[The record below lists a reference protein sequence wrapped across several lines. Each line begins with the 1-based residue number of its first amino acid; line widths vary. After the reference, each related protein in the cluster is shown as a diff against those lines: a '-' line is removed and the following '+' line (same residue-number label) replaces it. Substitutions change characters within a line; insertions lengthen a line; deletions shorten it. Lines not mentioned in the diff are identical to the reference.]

1 MLASLCPKPVLP
13 DECCLLRYIAN
24 LLAFCM
30 LLVGS
35 AAHAAPLC
43 QSGDRSIQ
51 LTILPPSGKPLA
63 LKVGAAYF
71 DQRSIPRDG
80 SSRGGLLLTM
90 QATDFS
96 PWPRGLRPH
105 SSEGPIL
112 SYLLTPF
119 LPFDVVVDRM
129 ARPEVGYR
137 YTEAVIWTDAPG
149 PFGLSVPT
157 APAPANPEGGPFLGA
172 DDIYISRDQA
182 GAITDIISCARP
194 GRAPFQSCQH
204 LIEAGEMD
212 IKIEYAPEFLPD
224 WKRLSVGAK
233 DFLNCM
239 VKG

>member
-1 MLASLCPKPVLP
+1 MI
-13 DECCLLRYIAN
+13 LLQRSTAN

-30 LLVGS
+30 FLVGS

-71 DQRSIPRDG
+71 DQRAIPRDG
-80 SSRGGLLLTM
+80 SSREGLLLTM

-112 SYLLTPF
+112 SYLLTSVR
-119 LPFDVVVDRM
+119 PFDELAEILVKLNAGYSYTAVV
-129 ARPEVGYR
+129 
-137 YTEAVIWTDAPG
+137 TSTDAPG

-157 APAPANPEGGPFLGA
+157 APAPAHPEGGPFLGK

-182 GAITDIISCARP
+182 GMITDIISCNRP
-194 GRAPFQSCQH
+194 GRTPFQHCEH
-204 LIEAGEMD
+204 FIEVGEID
-212 IKIEYAPEFLPD
+212 ISIAYAPEFLPE
-224 WKRLSVGAK
+224 WKRLSSGAR

-239 VKG
+239 MEG

>member
-1 MLASLCPKPVLP
+1 MI
-13 DECCLLRYIAN
+13 LLQRSTAN

-30 LLVGS
+30 FLAGS

-43 QSGDRSIQ
+43 QSGDKSIQ
-51 LTILPPSGKPLA
+51 LTILPPSGEPLA

-71 DQRSIPRDG
+71 NQRSIPQDG

-112 SYLLTPF
+112 SYLLTSVR
-119 LPFDVVVDRM
+119 PFDELAEILVKLN
-129 ARPEVGYR
+129 AGYS
-137 YTEAVIWTDAPG
+137 YTETVIWTDAPG

-157 APAPANPEGGPFLGA
+157 VPPPANPEGGPFTGR
-172 DDIYISRDQA
+172 DDIYISRDQV
-182 GAITDIISCARP
+182 GAITDIISCMRP
-194 GRAPFQSCQH
+194 GRTPFQSCQH
-204 LIEAGEMD
+204 FIESGEMD
-212 IKIEYAPEFLPD
+212 IQISYAPEFLPE
-224 WKRLSVGAK
+224 WKRLSYGAR

-239 VKG
+239 LEG